1 MSRDQ
6 ADNPT
11 LAPRGGG
18 RSRTPD
24 ADPVAS
30 TVFAPCRTAPGHP
43 ELRLLV
49 VLADENVL
57 HHPCTHAT
65 SLPVA
70 ESAAAVLSVP
80 PRQIRC
86 DLREVLEPGRAFA
99 QVSLEPAQ
107 LRLLELRRTALGRP
121 GQLAPGPLDQL
132 EALRLQAGIPIA
144 APHGSYVPSRFGAGG
159 RRPTGNTGVAVI
171 RERRKRQRR
180 CPGFRGP
187 LPT

>member
-99 QVSLEPAQ
+99 QVSLEPAHRRPLAISLLLLAGKARRRGLPSKRIAAVQ
-107 LRLLELRRTALGRP
+107 LLGSEHDLLGRDVAQP
-121 GQLAPGPLDQL
+121 QVR
-132 EALRLQAGIPIA
+132 ALT
-144 APHGSYVPSRFGAGG
+144 V
-159 RRPTGNTGVAVI
+159 
-171 RERRKRQRR
+171 
-180 CPGFRGP
+180 
-187 LPT
+187 